1 MRHHVIIDVT
11 DDGVTTHGD
20 SHAATPGL
28 ALVVPLERLQLVA
41 LHRRERVDE
50 VRAEVER
57 HVLGHE
63 LARRRSVLRPV
74 RVVTHPLVL
83 VGCVTAV

>member
-1 MRHHVIIDVT
+1 MSCIDVT
-11 DDGVTTHGD
+11 DNRMTTDDD

-57 HVLGHE
+57 HVLGHK
-63 LARRRSVLRPV
+63 LARRRPVLRPV

>member
-1 MRHHVIIDVT
+1 MSCIDVT
-11 DDGVTTHGD
+11 DNRMTTDDD